1 MREDDVTDNPFATG
15 RCQCGAVSFTVAAP
29 PVTMGQCH
37 CKDCQRATGTG
48 HISNA
53 RFKRSDIAIS
63 GETKT
68 FAVKADSGNINT
80 RHFCPTCG
88 SRLFSE
94 NSVRPGFMNVA
105 AGVVDDSSWFDPQ
118 WIFYKKRQPVWDN
131 TTEDVACYEG
141 MPPPA

>member
-1 MREDDVTDNPFATG
+1 VSEKPFAAG
-15 RCQCGAVSFTVAAP
+15 RCLCGAVSFSVAAA

-37 CKDCQRATGTG
+37 CKDCQRSTGTG

-53 RFKRSDIAIS
+53 RFRRDDVAIN

-68 FAVKADSGNINT
+68 FAVEADSGNTIT
-80 RHFCPTCG
+80 RRFCPTCG

-94 NSVRPGFMNVA
+94 NSARPEWLTIAVGAF
-105 AGVVDDSSWFDPQ
+105 DDHTWFDPQ
-118 WIFYKKRQPVWDN
+118 WVFFKKQQPLWDI
-131 TTEDVACYEG
+131 TTEDIPCYDA